1 MIGFS
6 GVFSMKTSKILYF
19 YIALW
24 ALYYLQ
30 GTLYP
35 TGSIISQV
43 TLLVALLLSL
53 YYIIAVN
60 KIARNPRYIQALN
73 MMVALV
79 TIYGFIR
86 LLESDSTGTKWDVF
100 LKEFYYSLLP
110 IYVFY
115 YYSLKGQINKWM
127 ILLFAIIFIIV
138 TIFYYF
144 KALNEALDL
153 LGSEN
158 VTNNSGYY
166 FVPLVP
172 LLLLLDIKKILKYVL
187 LLVIGGFVLMSAKRG
202 AILTYVIC
210 SIEYLYF
217 ELLRASNK
225 TKLFVLFFS
234 AFILVAGYQVSMK
247 VIESNV
253 YLSMRL
259 DDTRAGNTSSRDIIY
274 GKLVD
279 NIENQNSF
287 VKLLL
292 GNGVN
297 GTMKIS
303 GSLAHNDWLEI
314 AIDMGIVGLLIY
326 VFYYIA
332 FYSLTKRSHRD
343 KQTSALLIILTFCFV
358 RSFFSMSI
366 NDMYIVTTFVMGYCI
381 GQSEYQKRLN
391 NIRKVNV

>member
-1 MIGFS
+1 
-6 GVFSMKTSKILYF
+6 
-19 YIALW
+19 
-24 ALYYLQ
+24 
-30 GTLYP
+30 
-35 TGSIISQV
+35 
-43 TLLVALLLSL
+43 
-53 YYIIAVN
+53 
-60 KIARNPRYIQALN
+60 
-73 MMVALV
+73 
-79 TIYGFIR
+79 
-86 LLESDSTGTKWDVF
+86 
-100 LKEFYYSLLP
+100 
-110 IYVFY
+110 
-115 YYSLKGQINKWM
+115 
-127 ILLFAIIFIIV
+127 
-138 TIFYYF
+138 
-144 KALNEALDL
+144 
-153 LGSEN
+153 
-158 VTNNSGYY
+158 
-166 FVPLVP
+166 
-172 LLLLLDIKKILKYVL
+172 
-187 LLVIGGFVLMSAKRG
+187 
-202 AILTYVIC
+202 
-210 SIEYLYF
+210 LYF